1 MEFKMS
7 ARSVCQERKKEMKS
21 KSRTS
26 AGQRHGHEAPEHGQD
41 GRATKSTTKTGAQII
56 VDTLIEQGADTIFG
70 YTGGVVLPLFDKLY
84 DAPIHFIVPR
94 HEQGGCHMA
103 DAYARAS
110 GKVGVMIATSGPGA
124 CNLVT
129 GLATANMDSVP
140 LVALTGQVR
149 TELIGNDAFQE
160 ADTTGITRPV
170 TKYNCIVKDIKDLA
184 RTIRE
189 AFHIASTGRP
199 GPVLIDIPVDVAVNK
214 HRTDSSK
221 EMKLPGYRVRSE
233 GHARQISTAAKAI
246 NKSRQPVLYVGGGVI
261 AANASKELRE
271 LAEKAHLP
279 VTMTL
284 LGLGSYDQRK
294 PESLD
299 MLGMHGSAYAN
310 YAVQECDLLIAVG
323 ARFDDRV
330 TGKIETFAPHAKI
343 IHIDIDPTSI
353 SKNVSVDIPVVG
365 DAKVI
370 LGELVKE
377 VEHHDRKRWFKKIA
391 EWKEKFAFRYDQN
404 SSSIKPQYVIEEICR
419 QTKNSAIVTTGV
431 GQNQM
436 WAAQFYKFIRPRQL
450 ISSGGLGT
458 MGFGLPAA
466 IGSQIAKPDTTVV
479 DIDGDHSFNMTMTEL
494 STAVEHKLPIK
505 VCILNN
511 GYMGMVRQW
520 QELFYGKRYSKSYL
534 SNPDY
539 ATVARALGAVG
550 ITVDKKTD
558 VPKAVKQM
566 LTEKMPCVVDFR
578 VESEENVWPM
588 VPAGKSIDEMSGLD
602 ILERLI

>member
-1 MEFKMS
+1 M
-7 ARSVCQERKKEMKS
+7 
-21 KSRTS
+21 
-26 AGQRHGHEAPEHGQD
+26 
-41 GRATKSTTKTGAQII
+41 
-56 VDTLIEQGADTIFG
+56 FG
-70 YTGGVVLPLFDKLY
+70 YTGGVVLPLFDRLY
-84 DAPIHFIVPR
+84 DAPINLVVPR

-110 GKVGVMIATSGPGA
+110 GKVGVILATSGPGA

-129 GLATANMDSVP
+129 GLATAMMDSVP
-140 LVALTGQVR
+140 MVALTGQVR

-170 TKYNCIVKDIKDLA
+170 TKYNCIVKDIKDLQ

-214 HRTDSSK
+214 YNPDSSC
-221 EMKLPGYRVRSE
+221 EMKLPGYKIKTR
-233 GHARQISTAAKAI
+233 GHARQVSSAAKAI
-246 NKSRQPVLYVGGGVI
+246 NKSKQPVLYVGGGVI
-261 AANASKELRE
+261 ISNATEELRT
-271 LAEKAHLP
+271 LAEKANLP

-330 TGKIETFAPHAKI
+330 TGKLATFAPNAKI
-343 IHIDIDPTSI
+343 IHIDIDPSSI
-353 SKNVSVDIPVVG
+353 SKNVQVDIPVVG
-365 DAKVI
+365 DARTI
-370 LGELVKE
+370 LAALAKE
-377 VEHHDRKRWFKKIA
+377 VEHRERKAWFKKIGA
-391 EWKEKFAFRYDQN
+391 WKKQFPFRYDKN
-404 SSSIKPQYVIEEICR
+404 SSTIKPQHVIEEICQ
-419 QTKNSAIVTTGV
+419 QTKNEAIVTTGV

-436 WAAQFYKFIRPRQL
+436 WAAQFYKFTTPRQF

-458 MGFGLPAA
+458 MGYGLPAA
-466 IGSQIAKPDTTVV
+466 VGAQIARPDATVI
-479 DIDGDHSFNMTMTEL
+479 DIGGDHSFNMTMTEL
-494 STAVEHKLPIK
+494 STAVEHNLPIK

-534 SNPDY
+534 KNPNYEDL
-539 ATVARALGAVG
+539 AKALGAVG
-550 ITVDKKTD
+550 ITVDKKED
-558 VPKAVKQM
+558 VPKAVKSM
-566 LTEKMPCVVDFR
+566 LKEKSPCVVDFKI
-578 VESEENVWPM
+578 ETEENVWPM
-588 VPAGKSIDEMSGLD
+588 VPSGKSIDEMDGLD
-602 ILERLI
+602 ILESMA